1 MDNFTAPTKAIPVIG
16 LDAETRGTF
25 IVKTYAHVFGA
36 ILLFTGIEATLFAT
50 GVIESFARALVG
62 QSWLLVLGGFML
74 VSWFATRTAHMARTL
89 VAQYAALIGYVVI
102 WAVMFAPMLYVAQLY
117 SDAKGGGNVIAS
129 AAIATLVGFAG
140 LTLVAFGTRKDFSF
154 LRAILGWV
162 GVSAFL
168 LILSAVI
175 FGFSLGA
182 WFSVA
187 MIIFAGAAMLYD
199 TSNVIHHYPQDRYV
213 GAALELFG
221 SVAMMFWYVLRLF
234 MSRD

>member
-1 MDNFTAPTKAIPVIG
+1 MDNFNAPTKAIPVIG
-16 LDAETRGTF
+16 LDAESRGTF

-36 ILLFTGIEATLFAT
+36 MLLFAAIEGVLFAT
-50 GVIESFARALVG
+50 GIAESFARALTG
-62 QSWLLVLGGFML
+62 QWLLVLGGFML
-74 VSWFATRTAHMARTL
+74 VSWFATRTAHTARSM
-89 VAQYAALIGYVVI
+89 VAQYAALIGYVVLEAI
-102 WAVMFAPMLYVAQLY
+102 IFVPLLYFAQYYAEARG
-117 SDAKGGGNVIAS
+117 SGNVIAS
-129 AAIATLVGFAG
+129 AAVATLVGFAG

-154 LRAILGWV
+154 MRAILGWV
-162 GVSAFL
+162 GVSALL
-168 LILSAVI
+168 LIISAVI

-199 TSNVIHHYPQDRYV
+199 TSNIIHHYPQDRYV